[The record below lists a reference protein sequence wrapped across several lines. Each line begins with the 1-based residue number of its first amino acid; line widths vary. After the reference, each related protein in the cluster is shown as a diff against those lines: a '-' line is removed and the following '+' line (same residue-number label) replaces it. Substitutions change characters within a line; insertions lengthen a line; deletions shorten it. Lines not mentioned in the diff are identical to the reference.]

1 MNLISVE
8 NLSKAYGEKI
18 IFDNLT
24 FGIDDTDKI
33 GVIGVNGTGKS
44 TLLKIIAGE
53 EEADSGNVITMNG
66 LRVGYLP
73 QSPVFKKGEVV
84 MDYMI
89 RICKI
94 TNADEESKAKTVL
107 TKIGINDF
115 YADVDTLS
123 GGQKKRVAIGAAMI
137 SPVDLLILDEP
148 TNHIDSETIAWMENN
163 LKSTT
168 KALLMVTHD
177 RYFLDRVVNKTF
189 ELDKGKIYVYQGNY
203 GQFLEQKAQR
213 EELAQA
219 GERKRQN
226 FLRTELEWVKRGAKA
241 RTTKQKARLQRFET
255 ISQIKAPDQKQN
267 VEIAGLSSRLG
278 RKTIEIN
285 NVSKAFGDR
294 KLINDFSY
302 IILKNDRIGIVGQN
316 GTGKTT
322 LLKMIT
328 GKLQPDS
335 GTIEVGDT
343 VKIGVFSQGTEHMD
357 DNMRVIDYVKEVGE
371 YISTTDGKLSAT
383 KLLERFLFNGDMQYS
398 PIGKLSGGE
407 KRRLYLL
414 RVLMSAPNIL
424 FLDEPTNDLDI
435 ETLAIL
441 EDYLD
446 GFAGAVVIV
455 SHDRYFLDRCVD
467 RIFAFD
473 GNGNIKQY
481 EGGYSDYK
489 ATLEESKKAAV
500 SEGKSKESKTWNKG
514 ERKLKM
520 SFNEK
525 REFETIDDDIAKLE
539 QAIADTEE
547 QMEKSASQYSKLQ
560 EFSQQKEDLE
570 NQLSEKMDRW
580 MYLNELAEKIENQ
593 E

>member
-203 GQFLEQKAQR
+203 GEFLEQKAQR

-255 ISQIKAPDQKQN
+255 ISQIKAPDQKQS

-285 NVSKAFGDR
+285 NVSKAFGDK

-489 ATLEESKKAAV
+489 ATLEESKKAVV
-500 SEGKSKESKTWNKG
+500 SESKAKESKIWNKG

-560 EFSQQKEDLE
+560 ELSQQKEDLE

>member
-203 GQFLEQKAQR
+203 GEFLEQKAQR

-255 ISQIKAPDQKQN
+255 ISQIKAPDQKQS

-285 NVSKAFGDR
+285 NVSKAFGDK

-446 GFAGAVVIV
+446 GFAGAVVV
-455 SHDRYFLDRCVD
+455 FL
-467 RIFAFD
+467 
-473 GNGNIKQY
+473 
-481 EGGYSDYK
+481 
-489 ATLEESKKAAV
+489 
-500 SEGKSKESKTWNKG
+500 
-514 ERKLKM
+514 
-520 SFNEK
+520 
-525 REFETIDDDIAKLE
+525 TIDISLTDVLIEYLHL
-539 QAIADTEE
+539 TE
-547 QMEKSASQYSKLQ
+547 ME
-560 EFSQQKEDLE
+560 
-570 NQLSEKMDRW
+570 
-580 MYLNELAEKIENQ
+580 I
-593 E
+593 

>member
-1 MNLISVE
+1 M
-8 NLSKAYGEKI
+8 
-18 IFDNLT
+18 
-24 FGIDDTDKI
+24 
-33 GVIGVNGTGKS
+33 
-44 TLLKIIAGE
+44 
-53 EEADSGNVITMNG
+53 
-66 LRVGYLP
+66 
-73 QSPVFKKGEVV
+73 
-84 MDYMI
+84 
-89 RICKI
+89 
-94 TNADEESKAKTVL
+94 
-107 TKIGINDF
+107 
-115 YADVDTLS
+115 
-123 GGQKKRVAIGAAMI
+123 
-137 SPVDLLILDEP
+137 
-148 TNHIDSETIAWMENN
+148 
-163 LKSTT
+163 
-168 KALLMVTHD
+168 
-177 RYFLDRVVNKTF
+177 
-189 ELDKGKIYVYQGNY
+189 
-203 GQFLEQKAQR
+203 
-213 EELAQA
+213 
-219 GERKRQN
+219 
-226 FLRTELEWVKRGAKA
+226 FLRL
-241 RTTKQKARLQRFET
+241 
-255 ISQIKAPDQKQN
+255 
-267 VEIAGLSSRLG
+267 
-278 RKTIEIN
+278 
-285 NVSKAFGDR
+285 FGDK

-489 ATLEESKKAAV
+489 ATLEESKKAVV
-500 SEGKSKESKTWNKG
+500 SESKAKGK
-514 ERKLKM
+514 
-520 SFNEK
+520 
-525 REFETIDDDIAKLE
+525 
-539 QAIADTEE
+539 
-547 QMEKSASQYSKLQ
+547 
-560 EFSQQKEDLE
+560 
-570 NQLSEKMDRW
+570 
-580 MYLNELAEKIENQ
+580 
-593 E
+593 

>member
-53 EEADSGNVITMNG
+53 EEADTGNVITMNG

-73 QSPVFKKGEVV
+73 QSPVFQKGEVI

-89 RICKI
+89 RVCKI
-94 TNADEESKAKTVL
+94 TNTDEESKAKTVL

-123 GGQKKRVAIGAAMI
+123 GGQKKRVAIGVAMI

-203 GQFLEQKAQR
+203 GEFLEQKALR
-213 EELAQA
+213 EELVQA

-241 RTTKQKARLQRFET
+241 RTTKQKARLQRFEA
-255 ISQIKAPDQKQN
+255 IAQIKAPDQKQN

-278 RKTIEIN
+278 RKTIEVN
-285 NVSKAFGDR
+285 NISKAFGD
-294 KLINDFSY
+294 KKIINDFSY

-322 LLKMIT
+322 LLKMMT

-335 GTIEVGDT
+335 GTVEVGDT

-357 DNMRVIDYVKEVGE
+357 DSMRVIDYVKEVGE
-371 YISTTDGKLSAT
+371 YITTTDGKLSAT
-383 KLLERFLFNGDMQYS
+383 RLLERFLFSGDMQYS

-481 EGGYSDYK
+481 EGGYTDYK
-489 ATLEESKKAAV
+489 EAVEKSKKAILT
-500 SEGKSKESKTWNKG
+500 ESKAKENKTWNKG

-539 QAIADTEE
+539 QAIADTEKE
-547 QMEKSASQYSKLQ
+547 MEKSASQYSKLQ
-560 EFSQQKEDLE
+560 ELSQQKESLE
-570 NQLSEKMDRW
+570 VQLSEKMDRW

-593 E
+593 S

>member
-489 ATLEESKKAAV
+489 ATLEESKKAVV
-500 SEGKSKESKTWNKG
+500 SDGKSKESKTWNKG

-560 EFSQQKEDLE
+560 ELSQQKEDLE

>member
-285 NVSKAFGDR
+285 NVSKAFGNR

-489 ATLEESKKAAV
+489 ATLEESKKVTV

-560 EFSQQKEDLE
+560 ELSQQKENLE

>member
-203 GQFLEQKAQR
+203 GEFLEQKAQR

-255 ISQIKAPDQKQN
+255 ISQIKAPDQKQS

-285 NVSKAFGDR
+285 NVSKAFGDK

-446 GFAGAVVIV
+446 GFAGAVVII

-489 ATLEESKKAAV
+489 ATLEESKKAVV
-500 SEGKSKESKTWNKG
+500 SESKAKESKTWNKG

-560 EFSQQKEDLE
+560 ELSQQKEDLE

>member
-203 GQFLEQKAQR
+203 GEFLEQKAQR

-226 FLRTELEWVKRGAKA
+226 FLRTELES
-241 RTTKQKARLQRFET
+241 
-255 ISQIKAPDQKQN
+255 ISQIKAPDQKQS

-285 NVSKAFGDR
+285 NVSKAFGDK

-489 ATLEESKKAAV
+489 ATLEESKKAVV
-500 SEGKSKESKTWNKG
+500 SESKAKESKTWNKG

-560 EFSQQKEDLE
+560 ELSQQKEDLE

>member
-1 MNLISVE
+1 M
-8 NLSKAYGEKI
+8 G
-18 IFDNLT
+18 
-24 FGIDDTDKI
+24 
-33 GVIGVNGTGKS
+33 
-44 TLLKIIAGE
+44 
-53 EEADSGNVITMNG
+53 
-66 LRVGYLP
+66 
-73 QSPVFKKGEVV
+73 
-84 MDYMI
+84 
-89 RICKI
+89 
-94 TNADEESKAKTVL
+94 
-107 TKIGINDF
+107 
-115 YADVDTLS
+115 
-123 GGQKKRVAIGAAMI
+123 
-137 SPVDLLILDEP
+137 
-148 TNHIDSETIAWMENN
+148 
-163 LKSTT
+163 
-168 KALLMVTHD
+168 
-177 RYFLDRVVNKTF
+177 
-189 ELDKGKIYVYQGNY
+189 
-203 GQFLEQKAQR
+203 
-213 EELAQA
+213 
-219 GERKRQN
+219 
-226 FLRTELEWVKRGAKA
+226 KRGAKA

-255 ISQIKAPDQKQN
+255 ISQIKAPDQKQS

-285 NVSKAFGDR
+285 NVSKAFGDK

-489 ATLEESKKAAV
+489 ATLEESKKAVV
-500 SEGKSKESKTWNKG
+500 SESKAQESKTWNKG

-560 EFSQQKEDLE
+560 ELSQQKEDLE

>member
-53 EEADSGNVITMNG
+53 EEADTGNVITMNG

-73 QSPVFKKGEVV
+73 QSPVFQKGEVI

-89 RICKI
+89 RVCKI
-94 TNADEESKAKTVL
+94 TNTDEESKAKTVL

-203 GQFLEQKAQR
+203 GEFLEQKALR
-213 EELAQA
+213 EELVQA

-241 RTTKQKARLQRFET
+241 RTTKQKARLQRFEA
-255 ISQIKAPDQKQN
+255 IAQIKAPDQKQN

-278 RKTIEIN
+278 RKTIEVN
-285 NVSKAFGDR
+285 NISKAFGD
-294 KLINDFSY
+294 KKIINDFSY

-322 LLKMIT
+322 LLKMMT

-357 DNMRVIDYVKEVGE
+357 DSMRVIDYVKEVGE
-371 YISTTDGKLSAT
+371 YITTTDGKLSAT
-383 KLLERFLFNGDMQYS
+383 RLLERFLFSGDMQYS

-481 EGGYSDYK
+481 EGGYTDYK
-489 ATLEESKKAAV
+489 EAVEKSKKAILT
-500 SEGKSKESKTWNKG
+500 ESKAKENKTWNKG

-539 QAIADTEE
+539 QAIADTENE
-547 QMEKSASQYSKLQ
+547 MEKSASQYSKLQ
-560 EFSQQKEDLE
+560 ELSQQKESLE
-570 NQLSEKMDRW
+570 VQLSEKMDRW

-593 E
+593 N

>member
-53 EEADSGNVITMNG
+53 EEADTGNVITMNG

-73 QSPVFKKGEVV
+73 QSPVFQKGEVI

-89 RICKI
+89 RVCKI
-94 TNADEESKAKTVL
+94 TNTDEESKAKTVL

-123 GGQKKRVAIGAAMI
+123 GGQKKRVAIGVAMI

-203 GQFLEQKAQR
+203 GEFLEQKALR
-213 EELAQA
+213 EELVQA

-241 RTTKQKARLQRFET
+241 RTTKQKARLQRFEA
-255 ISQIKAPDQKQN
+255 IAQIKAPDQKQN

-278 RKTIEIN
+278 RKTIEVN
-285 NVSKAFGDR
+285 NISKAFGD
-294 KLINDFSY
+294 KKIINDFSY

-322 LLKMIT
+322 LLKMMT

-357 DNMRVIDYVKEVGE
+357 DSMRVIDYVKEVGE
-371 YISTTDGKLSAT
+371 YITTTDGKLSAT
-383 KLLERFLFNGDMQYS
+383 RLLERFLFSGDMQYS

-481 EGGYSDYK
+481 EGGYTDYK
-489 ATLEESKKAAV
+489 EAVEKSKKAILT
-500 SEGKSKESKTWNKG
+500 ESKAKENKTWNKG

-539 QAIADTEE
+539 QAIADTEKE
-547 QMEKSASQYSKLQ
+547 MEKSASQYSKLQ
-560 EFSQQKEDLE
+560 ELSQQKESLE
-570 NQLSEKMDRW
+570 VQLSEKMDRW

-593 E
+593 S

>member
-328 GKLQPDS
+328 GKLQPDR

-489 ATLEESKKAAV
+489 ATLEESKKAVV

-560 EFSQQKEDLE
+560 ELSQQKEDLE

>member
-53 EEADSGNVITMNG
+53 EEADTGNVITMNG

-73 QSPVFKKGEVV
+73 QSPVFQKGEVI

-89 RICKI
+89 RVCKI
-94 TNADEESKAKTVL
+94 TNTDEESKAKTVL

-203 GQFLEQKAQR
+203 GEFLEQKALR
-213 EELAQA
+213 EELVQA

-241 RTTKQKARLQRFET
+241 RTTKQKARLQRFEA
-255 ISQIKAPDQKQN
+255 IAQIKAPDQKQN

-278 RKTIEIN
+278 RKTIEVN
-285 NVSKAFGDR
+285 NISKAFGD
-294 KLINDFSY
+294 KKIINDFSY

-322 LLKMIT
+322 LLKMMT

-357 DNMRVIDYVKEVGE
+357 DSMRVIDYVKEVGE
-371 YISTTDGKLSAT
+371 YITTTDGKLSAT
-383 KLLERFLFNGDMQYS
+383 RLLERFLFSGDMQYS

-481 EGGYSDYK
+481 EGGYTDYK
-489 ATLEESKKAAV
+489 EAVEKSKKAILT
-500 SEGKSKESKTWNKG
+500 ESKAKENKTWNKG

-539 QAIADTEE
+539 QAIADTEKE
-547 QMEKSASQYSKLQ
+547 MEKSASQYSKLQ
-560 EFSQQKEDLE
+560 ELSQQKESLE
-570 NQLSEKMDRW
+570 VQLSEKMDRW

-593 E
+593 S

>member
-148 TNHIDSETIAWMENN
+148 TNHIDSETISWMENN

-203 GQFLEQKAQR
+203 GEFLEQKAQR

-278 RKTIEIN
+278 RK
-285 NVSKAFGDR
+285 
-294 KLINDFSY
+294 
-302 IILKNDRIGIVGQN
+302 
-316 GTGKTT
+316 
-322 LLKMIT
+322 
-328 GKLQPDS
+328 
-335 GTIEVGDT
+335 
-343 VKIGVFSQGTEHMD
+343 
-357 DNMRVIDYVKEVGE
+357 
-371 YISTTDGKLSAT
+371 
-383 KLLERFLFNGDMQYS
+383 
-398 PIGKLSGGE
+398 
-407 KRRLYLL
+407 
-414 RVLMSAPNIL
+414 
-424 FLDEPTNDLDI
+424 
-435 ETLAIL
+435 
-441 EDYLD
+441 
-446 GFAGAVVIV
+446 
-455 SHDRYFLDRCVD
+455 
-467 RIFAFD
+467 
-473 GNGNIKQY
+473 
-481 EGGYSDYK
+481 
-489 ATLEESKKAAV
+489 
-500 SEGKSKESKTWNKG
+500 
-514 ERKLKM
+514 
-520 SFNEK
+520 
-525 REFETIDDDIAKLE
+525 
-539 QAIADTEE
+539 
-547 QMEKSASQYSKLQ
+547 
-560 EFSQQKEDLE
+560 
-570 NQLSEKMDRW
+570 
-580 MYLNELAEKIENQ
+580 
-593 E
+593 